1 VIRLIESGDLIPY
14 MLFSI
19 PIIAIVAH
27 SVTKVLRM
35 RHEERMA
42 RGSISGEDAAQWQ
55 RTVDRLETRMKALEA
70 ILDDQAPGWRRKF
83 DD

>member
-1 VIRLIESGDLIPY
+1 VLRLIESGILIPY

-19 PIIAIVAH
+19 PIIAILAH
-27 SVTKVLRM
+27 SVTKVFRM

-42 RGSISGEDAAQWQ
+42 RGSISPEDAAQWQ
-55 RTVDRLETRMKALEA
+55 RTVERLEARMKTLET
-70 ILDDQAPGWRRKF
+70 ILDDQVPGWRRKY